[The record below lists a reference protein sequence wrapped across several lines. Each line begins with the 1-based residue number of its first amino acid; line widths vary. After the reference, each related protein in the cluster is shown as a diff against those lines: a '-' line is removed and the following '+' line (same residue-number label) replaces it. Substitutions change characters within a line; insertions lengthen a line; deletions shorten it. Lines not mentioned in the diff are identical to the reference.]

1 MTERKF
7 SIVDSE
13 NFWQPREEKK
23 NELSL
28 LLNRSLFGVD
38 MIDGL
43 LLGCGLKGP
52 QTCPQCEVA
61 KSKLLSS
68 EMAKSEVRKQIQ
80 ITMPYWP
87 LWNII
92 CSTHKYFGP
101 YVRNSWRFQG
111 LYPSQWSPRYT
122 DATVA
127 STPSLCGYAM
137 NIESETTQLPNAVSM
152 PIL

>member
-13 NFWQPREEKK
+13 NFGNQERKKK
-23 NELSL
+23 NKLSL

-52 QTCPQCEVA
+52 QTCSQCE
-61 KSKLLSS
+61 SKLLSS
-68 EMAKSEVRKQIQ
+68 EMPKSEVRKQIQ
-80 ITMPYWP
+80 TTMPYWP

-92 CSTHKYFGP
+92 CSTHKYFGR

-137 NIESETTQLPNAVSM
+137 NIESETTQLANAVSM